1 MGEFPSWKQVE
12 TRWRTMVKQFKKTV
26 DHNNKTGRDR
36 KTCYFYEEL
45 SQILPNI
52 VPELTISSSGL
63 VNRKK
68 TNRRN

>member
-1 MGEFPSWKQVE
+1 
-12 TRWRTMVKQFKKTV
+12 MVKQFKKTV